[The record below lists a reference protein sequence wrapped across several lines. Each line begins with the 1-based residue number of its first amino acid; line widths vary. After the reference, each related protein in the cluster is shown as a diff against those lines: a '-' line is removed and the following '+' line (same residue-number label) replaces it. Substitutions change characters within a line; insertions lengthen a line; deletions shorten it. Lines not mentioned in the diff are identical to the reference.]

1 MYQKNQEN
9 KRNIHVNIF
18 NLKSRNGALL
28 PAHYQTEEQATGTM
42 VSNMLSGD
50 GSYEN
55 MNNT

>member
-9 KRNIHVNIF
+9 KRSNYIITT

-50 GSYEN
+50 GS
-55 MNNT
+55 